1 MSVFYKLIVLIS
13 SYKMSN
19 ANNSKNNK
27 LLEKASI
34 KNNKN
39 KKTDVLNVPANVG
52 SGSGNGNKNKMGIMN
67 IEGVYI
73 NPLTGKPY
81 SEARHKLWKEGI
93 KKSGDIM
100 PKKFPDMEVYK
111 QGKSVI
117 DFIDKHQVTLL
128 TAVTGGGKSVWVPPL
143 VLHYLDY
150 KGKIIITFPKVGYA
164 ESSYATLTDLM
175 NADVEKHEVG
185 LRHGRMS
192 MAEKEKHSS
201 RDTKLLAVTDGYLM
215 AKLTLSGNPYLRGV
229 ADAIVM
235 DEVHELNLNI
245 VIILSLIKNI
255 LKVRPEFKVILMSA
269 TTNLEIFKKFY
280 EKESD
285 IKFGVIQVGEEKT
298 NYEITEYWLKT
309 PVDVKEFVEK
319 AVTTVADILKTTDK
333 GHILVFLTSK
343 KEIKEACLK
352 VDQIFGK
359 GPGKKGNNNNKKHEK
374 SLADFICL
382 EYHSGITPEMTAM
395 VKGKLDDPNMRK
407 VIFATSSAEASLTIP
422 GLVYVVD
429 SGLDIDK
436 YYDPEKF
443 AEVTET
449 AYVSKAQIKQRKGR
463 VGRQEPG
470 VVYYLYTKQ
479 QFNKFKDFPL
489 SEMEKEDFTGPLL
502 QLTGMKMFSN
512 VKEAIVFAQ
521 DFITPP
527 KTKYVKNA
535 YKKVIDLGLIEKKTG
550 ELTLLGKITMCF
562 SRYDPMVARML
573 FASYY
578 YECVYECIVI
588 ACMLN
593 QANRMTEWLQEPRK
607 TGKKE
612 KDDQAKIKFQQTIKK
627 FYHRYGDHLTL
638 LNIYAK
644 YREVPGGIEDKKKW
658 CADNYVNFEKIK
670 YIQKA
675 VDGLIRDYSDIKLP
689 PLFVS
694 PQHAEDD
701 KILSS
706 NVVNKNR
713 DYCRMEA
720 KLKMNGEAN
729 VNEKFKIQ
737 IKESSL
743 SAVPNL
749 NTQRIN
755 GNGNGNGSN
764 GGNAP
769 QRGGKATDKPSG
781 KKLTKFVGI
790 ANKDDAIMASIFYGF
805 FMNKGKFMGGKYYS
819 PLAKMSAPIT
829 GSSLTEGRS
838 FDKFPRYIIYNEL
851 SILQGRPKFN
861 IVSELKEDLVRKLGF
876 ELDIELPTQKRN
888 AVKSKMS
895 HNFSKGHGKG
905 HGQGRKDGQR
915 RHSSSHKNRKNRNGS
930 HSRKGSSKHKR
941 RR

>member
-1 MSVFYKLIVLIS
+1 M
-13 SYKMSN
+13 
-19 ANNSKNNK
+19 NNINNK
-27 LLEKASI
+27 INNKRNNNKTNVLNVPTDIS
-34 KNNKN
+34 NNKN
-39 KKTDVLNVPANVG
+39 KK
-52 SGSGNGNKNKMGIMN
+52 GIMN

-73 NPLTGKPY
+73 NPLTRKPY

-93 KKSGDIM
+93 KKSGDVM

-111 QGKSVI
+111 QGKNVI

-150 KGKIIITFPKVGYA
+150 KGKVIITFPKVGYA
-164 ESSYATLTDLM
+164 ESSYATLTELM
-175 NADVEKHEVG
+175 NANIEKHEVG

-215 AKLTLSGNPYLRGV
+215 AKLTLSKNPYLRGI

-255 LKVRPEFKVILMSA
+255 LRVRPEFKVVLMSA

-309 PVDVKEFVEK
+309 PVDIKDFMEK

-352 VDQIFGK
+352 LDQMFGK
-359 GPGKKGNNNNKKHEK
+359 GLGKKENNNRQYEK
-374 SLADFICL
+374 SKTNFVCL
-382 EYHSGITPEMTAM
+382 EYHSGITPEMTNM
-395 VKGKLDDPNMRK
+395 VKGKLDDLSMRK

-479 QFNKFKDFPL
+479 QFNKFKDYPL

-512 VKEAIVFAQ
+512 VKEAIAFAQ
-521 DFITPP
+521 EFITPP
-527 KTKYVKNA
+527 KTKYIKNA
-535 YKKVIDLGLIEKKTG
+535 YKKVIDLGLIDKKSG

-593 QANRMTEWLQEPRK
+593 QANRMTEWLQEPKK

-612 KDDQAKIKFQQTIKK
+612 KDDQAKIKFQSTVKK

-638 LNIYAK
+638 LNIYSK

-658 CADNYVNFEKIK
+658 CVDNYVNFEKIK

-694 PQHAEDD
+694 TQHAEDN

-713 DYCRMEA
+713 DYCRMEE
-720 KLKMNGEAN
+720 KLKINGESN
-729 VNEKFKIQ
+729 VNEKLRVQ
-737 IKESSL
+737 IKESSF
-743 SAVPNL
+743 SSVPNL
-749 NTQRIN
+749 NTQKINAN
-755 GNGNGNGSN
+755 GNAGNT
-764 GGNAP
+764 P
-769 QRGGKATDKPSG
+769 LRGGKSTNKPSG
-781 KKLTKFVGI
+781 KKLAKFVGI
-790 ANKDDAIMASIFYGF
+790 SNKDDAIVASIFYGF
-805 FMNKGKFMGGKYYS
+805 FMHKGKFMGGKYYS
-819 PLAKMSAPIT
+819 PIAKMAAPIS
-829 GSSLTEGRS
+829 GSSLAEGRS

-876 ELDIELPTQKRN
+876 ELDIELPSQKRN
-888 AVKSKMS
+888 AVRSKMS
-895 HNFSKGHGKG
+895 HNFNKE
-905 HGQGRKDGQR
+905 RN
-915 RHSSSHKNRKNRNGS
+915 RHSSSHKNRKGNHKSSKKFKGS
-930 HSRKGSSKHKR
+930 HKKR